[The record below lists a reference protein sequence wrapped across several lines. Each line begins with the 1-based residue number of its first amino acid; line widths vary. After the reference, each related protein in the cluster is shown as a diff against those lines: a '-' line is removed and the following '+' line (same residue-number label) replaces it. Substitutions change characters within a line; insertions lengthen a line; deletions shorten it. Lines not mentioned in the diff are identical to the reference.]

1 MKFEFSCTEND
12 YLMNT
17 LFWVSRSK
25 EATKSRWVNVVVR
38 VLLFLVAAF
47 SAYMNNSFYL
57 AGFALLCAVAI
68 VFLYPIYQRS
78 FYKKSYLKYIR
89 TIYKDRI
96 DKMLTIDFKE
106 EVVWTK
112 DETGE
117 SEMNRSEIA
126 EVHETADYFFIKFD
140 SDEALFLPKDRIQV
154 ADFLVVMDR
163 LSAQYSLKLNQMLDW
178 TWK

>member
-1 MKFEFSCTEND
+1 MKFEFICSEND

-25 EATKSRWVNVVVR
+25 EATKSRRINVLVR

-47 SAYMNNSFYL
+47 SAYMNNSFYV
-57 AGFALLCAVAI
+57 AGFALSCALAI

-96 DKMLTIDFKE
+96 GKMLTIDFKE
-106 EVVWTK
+106 DVVWTK

-117 SEMNRSEIA
+117 SEMNLSEIV
-126 EVHETADYFFIKFD
+126 EVHETGDYFFIKFNSGD
-140 SDEALFLPKDRIQV
+140 ALFLPKDRVQV
-154 ADFLVVMDR
+154 GDFLTVMDR
-163 LSAQYSLKLNQMLDW
+163 LSAQYQLKMDKALYW
-178 TWK
+178 VWK